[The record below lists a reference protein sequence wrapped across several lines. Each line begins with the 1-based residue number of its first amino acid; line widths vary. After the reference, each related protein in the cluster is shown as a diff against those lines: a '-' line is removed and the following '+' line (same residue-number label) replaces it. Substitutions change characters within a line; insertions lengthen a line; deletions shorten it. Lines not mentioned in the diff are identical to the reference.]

1 MNDDVDGLIDKLLYE
16 EIHSIYTQSI
26 IVEIEYVHVHTYIEI
41 VWQILI
47 E

>member
-16 EIHSIYTQSI
+16 EIHSIYIQSI
-26 IVEIEYVHVHTYIEI
+26 IIVHTYIEI

>member
-26 IVEIEYVHVHTYIEI
+26 IVEIEYIHIEI